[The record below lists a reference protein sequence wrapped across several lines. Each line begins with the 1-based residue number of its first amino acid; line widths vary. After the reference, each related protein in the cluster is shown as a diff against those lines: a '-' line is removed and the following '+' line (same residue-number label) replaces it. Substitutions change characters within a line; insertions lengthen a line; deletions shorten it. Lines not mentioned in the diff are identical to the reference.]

1 MNWLRIAT
9 GLYTSVKFTYFICS
23 NLQDCG
29 GGNPLGM
36 SNGFIPDEAI
46 TSSSETRQNPA
57 HLGRLG
63 EELYWCSGVESE
75 SHLEISL
82 SKKQRITSAIVDV
95 VRGQQKPEGVA
106 LLAKNG
112 DIWYNLSVEKVM
124 NLLHTF

>member
-1 MNWLRIAT
+1 M
-9 GLYTSVKFTYFICS
+9 G
-23 NLQDCG
+23 
-29 GGNPLGM
+29 
-36 SNGFIPDEAI
+36 NGFIPDEAI

-95 VRGQQKPEGVA
+95 VRGQQKAEGVA

-112 DIWYNLSVEKVM
+112 DIWYKLSVEKVM